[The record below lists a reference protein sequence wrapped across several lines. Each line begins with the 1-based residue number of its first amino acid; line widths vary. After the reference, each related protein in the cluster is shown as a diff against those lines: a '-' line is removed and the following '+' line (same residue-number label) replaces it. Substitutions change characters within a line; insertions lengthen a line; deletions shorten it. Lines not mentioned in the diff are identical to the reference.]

1 MKKWYH
7 LVFVAVCA
15 TVLAVLLL
23 APKVT
28 TPRLPADDTHADRK
42 NYAACPQCHGA
53 DAEVPMPSEGE
64 KPHFLPDGSLRTEF
78 VKCYMCHRPQEG

>member
-7 LVFVAVCA
+7 LVFAVLCA
-15 TVLAVLLL
+15 AVLGVLLL

-28 TPRLPADDTHADRK
+28 TPRLPADATHADRK
-42 NYAACPQCHGA
+42 DYAQCPQCHGP
-53 DAEVPMPSEGE
+53 DGEVPMPTEGE

-78 VKCYMCHRPQEG
+78 VKCYMCHRPPEG